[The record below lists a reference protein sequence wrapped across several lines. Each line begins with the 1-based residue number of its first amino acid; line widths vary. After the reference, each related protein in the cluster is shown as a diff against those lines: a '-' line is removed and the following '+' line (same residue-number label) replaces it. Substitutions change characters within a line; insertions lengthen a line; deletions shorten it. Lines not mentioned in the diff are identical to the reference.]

1 MAGSGFVQG
10 WTYAAEAMD
19 GREWLWAG
27 AENGAGFEEIS
38 HSVRPAR

>member
-19 GREWLWAG
+19 GWERLSEYGLMRAY
-27 AENGAGFEEIS
+27 
-38 HSVRPAR
+38 V